1 MSGKP
6 QTQISSDGHRIAQNY
21 VRGCKTRVLSGTA
34 HGQIKMPGFKGKLL
48 EEGKKA
54 LSRKQEARNQ
64 FKKKKSPSMSEG
76 EKARTDGRFGEMV
89 KRTFKRSN
97 LPQNLGQ

>member
-1 MSGKP
+1 MFVGAKLE
-6 QTQISSDGHRIAQNY
+6 SSQAQPTAKSRCLALRANY
-21 VRGCKTRVLSGTA
+21 WKREKKHC
-34 HGQIKMPGFKGKLL
+34 PGNK
-48 EEGKKA
+48 
-54 LSRKQEARNQ
+54 KQETNL
-64 FKKKKSPSMSEG
+64 KKKKSPSMSEG

>member
-1 MSGKP
+1 
-6 QTQISSDGHRIAQNY
+6 
-21 VRGCKTRVLSGTA
+21 
-34 HGQIKMPGFKGKLL
+34 MPGFKGKLL
-48 EEGKKA
+48 EEEKRA

-64 FKKKKSPSMSEG
+64 FKKKKKKKSPSMSEG
-76 EKARTDGRFGEMV
+76 EKARTDRRFGEMV

>member
-1 MSGKP
+1 
-6 QTQISSDGHRIAQNY
+6 
-21 VRGCKTRVLSGTA
+21 
-34 HGQIKMPGFKGKLL
+34 MPGFKGKLL
-48 EEGKKA
+48 EEEKRA

-64 FKKKKSPSMSEG
+64 FKKKKKKSPSMSEG
-76 EKARTDGRFGEMV
+76 EKARTDRRFGEMV

>member
-1 MSGKP
+1 
-6 QTQISSDGHRIAQNY
+6 
-21 VRGCKTRVLSGTA
+21 
-34 HGQIKMPGFKGKLL
+34 MPGFKCKLL

-64 FKKKKSPSMSEG
+64 FKKKKKSPSMSEG
-76 EKARTDGRFGEMV
+76 EKARTDRRFGEMV